1 MSVIVTAVYFCCTDF
16 RSRESERLLH
26 RAVDRFQPAGRLNE
40 PNAGGRFTLSC
51 LLGYFMALCNMLSHS
66 VISLSLLTALGR
78 VCRLQTY
85 EASSSAGRCYEDKLC
100 AGDVV
105 AAPFQG
111 DWYRAF
117 VEHVDVKTSR
127 CHVIYVDYGNGDD
140 VMTSEVRLL
149 KQDLSQLPLQVGVE
163 RQQYFGELLNRT
175 QHYVSG
181 LARCHVHQQPAVL
194 CCRRSA
200 VSLV

>member
-1 MSVIVTAVYFCCTDF
+1 
-16 RSRESERLLH
+16 
-26 RAVDRFQPAGRLNE
+26 
-40 PNAGGRFTLSC
+40 
-51 LLGYFMALCNMLSHS
+51 MALCNMLSHS
-66 VISLSLLTALGR
+66 VISLSLLTAL
-78 VCRLQTY
+78 VACRLQTY

-117 VEHVDVKTSR
+117 VEYVDVKTSR

-163 RQQYFGELLNRT
+163 RQQYFGELITSKSKIL
-175 QHYVSG
+175 
-181 LARCHVHQQPAVL
+181 
-194 CCRRSA
+194 
-200 VSLV
+200 